1 MSEPQRPSI
10 GGKISV
16 NRNGEVNIS
25 GSVNSTVGGDVVG
38 LDNFTIKTGA
48 VDEAK
53 LRQAFEPV
61 MKRIEALPN
70 DPNADKG
77 ELRETVNKIWDEVKK
92 GEEANATRVERW
104 LKFLADMSYEVFH
117 LTATALLDPSVRTGV
132 NVREV
137 VLKSKEAR
145 R

>member
-1 MSEPQRPSI
+1 MSEQQGPSI
-10 GGKISV
+10 AGKISV

-53 LRQAFEPV
+53 LQQAFEPV
-61 MKRIEALPN
+61 RKRIEELPN
-70 DPNADKG
+70 DPNVDKG

-92 GEEANATRVERW
+92 GEAANATKVERW
-104 LKFLADMSYEVFH
+104 LKFLAGMSYEVFH
-117 LTATALLDPSVRTGV
+117 LTTVALLDPGVRIGV
-132 NVREV
+132 NVREI
-137 VLKSKEAR
+137 VLKSKEAKR
-145 R
+145 